1 MRLSRFCPLLVHA
14 LVLLWLVSCGT
25 YKAEPGGM
33 VPEWADL
40 PSSPEELIQRS
51 DEILQTTRALNQL
64 TYAAS
69 CLEKAAQSE
78 LTYPVQWRLARIY
91 QVLADRVERKSM
103 QRKLLRKAV
112 RIAEYAHQIDP
123 RKPEALAVLASSRGV
138 LATLALAPGKS
149 IQESIEGPAEML
161 MENHP
166 NYNGGEGRRILGALY
181 AKAPPWPAGVG
192 DLEEGLELLETNAS
206 LFPNF
211 PMNRFLYG
219 EALLRDSRAKEAKR
233 EFTAVLEA
241 NRDGEWGMIGAP
253 YRRQARQYLRNL
265 SESEG
270 NTP

>member
-1 MRLSRFCPLLVHA
+1 M
-14 LVLLWLVSCGT
+14 LLWLVSCGT
-25 YKAEPGGM
+25 YRADSGGM
-33 VPEWADL
+33 VPKWADL
-40 PSSPEELIQRS
+40 PSSPAELIQTS
-51 DEILQTTRALNQL
+51 DDILQSTRALNRL
-64 TYAAS
+64 TYAAT
-69 CLEKAAQSE
+69 CLEKASHAE

-112 RIAEYAHQIDP
+112 RIAELAHQIDP
-123 RKPEALAVLASSRGV
+123 KKPEALAVLAASRGV

-149 IQESIEGPAEML
+149 IQESIEGPAEKL

-192 DLEEGLELLETNAS
+192 DLEEGLELLETNVRQ
-206 LFPNF
+206 FPNF

-219 EALLRDSRAKEAKR
+219 EALLRDSRAQEAKR

-241 NRDGEWGMIGAP
+241 NQDGEWGIIGAP

-265 SESEG
+265 LESEG
-270 NTP
+270 STP

>member
-1 MRLSRFCPLLVHA
+1 
-14 LVLLWLVSCGT
+14 
-25 YKAEPGGM
+25 M
-33 VPEWADL
+33 VPKWADL
-40 PSSPEELIQRS
+40 PSSPAELVQRS
-51 DEILQTTRALNQL
+51 DEILQSTRALNQL
-64 TYAAS
+64 TYAAT
-69 CLEKAAQSE
+69 CLEKASQAE

-91 QVLADRVERKSM
+91 QVLADRIERKSM
-103 QRKLLRKAV
+103 QRKLLGKAV
-112 RIAEYAHQIDP
+112 RIAELAHRIDP
-123 RKPEALAVLASSRGV
+123 GKPEALAILASSRGV

-149 IQESIEGPAEML
+149 IQESIEGPAEKL

-192 DLEEGLELLETNAS
+192 DLEEGLELLETNAR
-206 LFPNF
+206 L
-211 PMNRFLYG
+211 FLYG
-219 EALLRDSRAKEAKR
+219 EALLRDSRGKEAKH